1 MKNDSTKTELS
12 LSKKNLIL
20 QGGKRQP
27 MNKEKYNILY
37 QRFINSDLP
46 MNYTLEE
53 ITEVLKENFKAKEI
67 SKKEF
72 LKLDPSVPKRNL
84 QHIFVIDDPN
94 ILKQIFNEQEKFD
107 HHEEKLENEREPED
121 LSQYPKKEHASIK
134 MWQDIGEGKRLNV
147 LLYKK
152 RGKNGEVEYTL
163 QGECRRL
170 LLELDV
176 LTGVN
181 KIDIKDDDFRDY
193 LDKLEELG
201 RI

>member
-1 MKNDSTKTELS
+1 
-12 LSKKNLIL
+12 
-20 QGGKRQP
+20 
-27 MNKEKYNILY
+27 
-37 QRFINSDLP
+37 
-46 MNYTLEE
+46 
-53 ITEVLKENFKAKEI
+53 
-67 SKKEF
+67 
-72 LKLDPSVPKRNL
+72 
-84 QHIFVIDDPN
+84 
-94 ILKQIFNEQEKFD
+94 
-107 HHEEKLENEREPED
+107 
-121 LSQYPKKEHASIK
+121 

-170 LLELDV
+170 LLELAV